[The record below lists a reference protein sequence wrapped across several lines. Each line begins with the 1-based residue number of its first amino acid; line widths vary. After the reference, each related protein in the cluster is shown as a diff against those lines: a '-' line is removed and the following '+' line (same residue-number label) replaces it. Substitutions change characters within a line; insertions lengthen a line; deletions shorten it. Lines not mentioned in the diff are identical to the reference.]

1 MIESLISVAFY
12 ISTAVTLLLFLVPS
26 RYDPRRYDR
35 TKRDASNAPKTTT
48 QILVL
53 GDIGR
58 SPRMQYHA
66 LSIAR
71 GGGQVDIIGYNG
83 TARSDFRIANEPM
96 TDALYDTESEVHPDI
111 SSNPR
116 ISIIALPPHPTF
128 LQTSNKLLFL
138 LFGPLKVAFQIVCLW
153 WALAYRTEPAQW
165 LLVQVRRWSAQLTR
179 LVSIR
184 SC

>member
-71 GGGQVDIIGYNG
+71 GGGLVDIIGYN
-83 TARSDFRIANEPM
+83 
-96 TDALYDTESEVHPDI
+96 ESEVHPDI

>member
-26 RYDPRRYDR
+26 RYSPKRSDR
-35 TKRDASNAPKTTT
+35 SKRVASNAPKTTT

-71 GGGQVDIIGYNG
+71 GGGQVEIIGYNG
-83 TARSDFRIANEPM
+83 TARLGF
-96 TDALYDTESEVHPDI
+96 
-111 SSNPR
+111 
-116 ISIIALPPHPTF
+116 
-128 LQTSNKLLFL
+128 
-138 LFGPLKVAFQIVCLW
+138 
-153 WALAYRTEPAQW
+153 
-165 LLVQVRRWSAQLTR
+165 
-179 LVSIR
+179 
-184 SC
+184 